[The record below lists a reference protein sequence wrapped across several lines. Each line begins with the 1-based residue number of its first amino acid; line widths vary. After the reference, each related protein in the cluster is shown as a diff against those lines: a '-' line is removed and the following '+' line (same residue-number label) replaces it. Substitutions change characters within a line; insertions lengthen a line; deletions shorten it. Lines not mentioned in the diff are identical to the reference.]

1 MSRTCPVQ
9 DVQDIE
15 NSVGHCPTPA
25 LTPDDAEVLKQILTR
40 SFTNNMI
47 LQRHYLWRIYAS
59 GDIGGKDDNRDW
71 GMDDAK

>member
-25 LTPDDAEVLKQILTR
+25 LPKGPYTWIDEMTFYIRYKL
-40 SFTNNMI
+40 I
-47 LQRHYLWRIYAS
+47 LQ
-59 GDIGGKDDNRDW
+59 KQ
-71 GMDDAK
+71 K

>member
-25 LTPDDAEVLKQILTR
+25 LPPMYSIPPKILLNTR
-40 SFTNNMI
+40 GTLHSKKI
-47 LQRHYLWRIYAS
+47 LF
-59 GDIGGKDDNRDW
+59 RDLVIRS
-71 GMDDAK
+71 